1 VEGWIIFITGIH
13 EEASEDD
20 VLDRFAEYGDVR
32 NIHLNLE
39 RQTGLVKGYAL
50 IEYATRKEGEAAI
63 AAQNGAQLLGQQLR
77 VDWAFSNDASRNEL
91 RRGSVSRASGG
102 GGGGGGGRR

>member
-1 VEGWIIFITGIH
+1 M
-13 EEASEDD
+13 
-20 VLDRFAEYGDVR
+20 LDCFAEYGDVR

-50 IEYATRKEGEAAI
+50 IEYASRKEGEAAI
-63 AAQNGAQLLGQQLR
+63 AAQNGAQLLGQTLS
-77 VDWAFSNDASRNEL
+77 VDWAFTTDGAASRSEL
-91 RRGSVSRASGG
+91 RRGSVAPRSGGGG